1 MKHPQRRNPS
11 QLNLPLNP
19 EAPLEIDEARKE
31 ELITALSE
39 LLLEALD
46 GDASH
51 RENKGERNN
60 ES

>member
-31 ELITALSE
+31 ELITTLSE

-46 GDASH
+46 VDANH